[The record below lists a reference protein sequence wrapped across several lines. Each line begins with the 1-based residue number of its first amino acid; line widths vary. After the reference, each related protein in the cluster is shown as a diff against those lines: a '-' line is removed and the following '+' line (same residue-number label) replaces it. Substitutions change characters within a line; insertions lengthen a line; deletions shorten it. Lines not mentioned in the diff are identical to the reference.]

1 MSARDEFLQAIVAS
15 DRASATAIAR
25 RAIAQS
31 GGVIEV
37 YGGLLQEALYE
48 VGRRWQ
54 TGQLT
59 VAQEHAA
66 TATVQFVLSSLYM
79 ELPRAAPARGVAV
92 VAGVPGEM
100 HQVGAHMVADTL
112 EGDGWRVHFL
122 GVDVPVGALIQ
133 TVEEQQATLVGLSLT
148 MPGNLPTLAAT
159 IRELRLRFGDDL
171 RVLVGG
177 QGWLN
182 TDVRSLGAD
191 AFARDVLAARDVAR
205 ELAAA

>member
-1 MSARDEFLQAIVAS
+1 MAARDEFLQAIIAS
-15 DRASATAIAR
+15 DRTSATAIAR

-31 GGVIEV
+31 GDVIEV
-37 YGGLLQEALYE
+37 YAGLLQEALYE

-54 TGQLT
+54 AGQFS

-66 TATVQFVLSSLYM
+66 TATVQFVLSSLYLD
-79 ELPRAAPARGVAV
+79 LPRGAPARGVAV
-92 VAGVPGEM
+92 VAGVAGEM

-122 GVDVPVGALIQ
+122 GTDVPLAALLQ
-133 TVEEQQATLVGLSLT
+133 TIEEQQATLVGLSLT
-148 MPGNLPTLAAT
+148 MPANLPVLAAT
-159 IRELRLRFGDDL
+159 IGALRDRFGDGL
-171 RVLVGG
+171 GVLVGG

-191 AFARDVLAARDVAR
+191 ASARDVLAARDVAR
-205 ELAAA
+205 EFAAA